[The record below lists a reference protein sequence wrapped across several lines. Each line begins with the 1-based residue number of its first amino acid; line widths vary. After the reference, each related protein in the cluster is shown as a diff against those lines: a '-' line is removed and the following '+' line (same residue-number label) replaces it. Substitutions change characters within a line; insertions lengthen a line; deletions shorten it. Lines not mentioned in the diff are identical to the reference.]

1 MTAAVSQ
8 MLLARRAVVP
18 DADWTCDQQQP
29 DGGMKIS
36 PSPTPRTNG
45 TLGKNG
51 SQQGKNGTDISTYSA
66 ISAGLAHIAI
76 ASSVQ
81 LALVLGKIALSEM
94 VLLSA
99 ADPFL
104 ASRSMLP
111 ALIALTMFA
120 IGSMLPHEE
129 VNMVFR
135 RWPLVLAGTALQY
148 LAMPLLAFSVGQLWR
163 MEGDALV
170 GLMIVGCVPGA
181 MASNVLTLNARGN
194 TSYSVGLTTVATL
207 LSPLVVPL
215 ALGFTLVGAEALS
228 SETLWRTSGMLLLTV
243 VLPVTVGHLL
253 VRVFPKIQARARQA
267 GSVACQPGHP
277 LDHCG
282 GRWLNRERLSAM
294 HASLI
299 TALLTLNGLG
309 YLAGYLGGWSLKLPE
324 SMRRA
329 LTLEVGMPKCW
340 LGCDIGNAVVSQSR
354 RHRHRARI
362 VHLRLHAYRDAV
374 GPAVEKDNERS
385 KKPQ

>member
-1 MTAAVSQ
+1 MGQISQ
-8 MLLARRAVVP
+8 LIQRFLLVWLILLSLLAYSWPWFWER
-18 DADWTCDQQQP
+18 
-29 DGGMKIS
+29 S
-36 PSPTPRTNG
+36 P
-45 TLGKNG
+45 
-51 SQQGKNGTDISTYSA
+51 
-66 ISAGLAHIAI
+66 
-76 ASSVQ
+76 
-81 LALVLGKIALSEM
+81 LSEM

-267 GSVACQPGHP
+267 GSLLANLVILWIIAVVVG
-277 LDHCG
+277 
-282 GRWLNRERLSAM
+282 LNRERLSAM

-329 LTLEVGMPKCW
+329 LTLEVGMQNAG
-340 LGCDIGNAVVSQSR
+340 LGATLATQLFPN
-354 RHRHRARI
+354 
-362 VHLRLHAYRDAV
+362 RDGTAIAPALYTFGCMLTGTLLAQLWKKITNDPRSPNDEFV
-374 GPAVEKDNERS
+374 GPAR
-385 KKPQ
+385 